1 MVTVMIPFSGYV
13 SETYS
18 QEIAKAVG
26 VMKSSDFIPCINK
39 CGLYLHKLREEL
51 VSQKKSADYLKQVFI
66 NKLNDHYERNKQSI
80 RLWKTDIFFTDWEL
94 EGNQDSGDFGR
105 VGVKEIKGIMTDY
118 LVDYGIYKSNET
130 DELEKYV
137 SFLYKARL

>member
-1 MVTVMIPFSGYV
+1 M
-13 SETYS
+13 
-18 QEIAKAVG
+18 
-26 VMKSSDFIPCINK
+26 
-39 CGLYLHKLREEL
+39 
-51 VSQKKSADYLKQVFI
+51 KQVFI

-94 EGNQDSGDFGR
+94 EDSQDSGGFGR
-105 VGVKEIKGIMTDY
+105 AGVKEIKGIMTDY